1 MITEV
6 LNGIKNFMW
15 IVNEYWTTII
25 VIIGLILTFYKK
37 VKKYQKLND
46 EQRIELAWKSV
57 SETMLSMVMDVETDY
72 GDWKQAGAIKRSEII
87 NRVFKEFPILEKI
100 TNREQVIYM
109 LDNLIDN
116 SLEEMKKVFD
126 KNER

>member
-1 MITEV
+1 MTSEI
-6 LNGIKNFMW
+6 LNGIKNFLW
-15 IVNEYWTTII
+15 LINEYWTTII
-25 VIIGLILTFYKK
+25 VIIGLILTIYKK
-37 VKKYQKLND
+37 IKKYQKLND
-46 EQRIELAWKSV
+46 EQRVELAWKSV